1 MKLGTFVKF
10 IQSQDSLEKKLF
22 WIVIIIC
29 MVVAVYSTAVTFT
42 EHVSVFSCFATSL
55 SCVIFLSIMSIAHVT
70 KQYSNCYMAMC
81 LALNCFLLPVNFFVS
96 GGVMSGMSMYFATG
110 TFLCAFC
117 LQKRNI
123 IISVTLSAIAIIFTY
138 LVALTKVSF
147 VQEVTME
154 YAYLDSLAAYVIV
167 ASAVV
172 AISLFVQREVR
183 NQRFKEINN
192 GIIDIL
198 STMVEF
204 RSVEAGDH
212 VERIKGFTR
221 ILLSYVN
228 QVYDNVHLS
237 ASDIAV
243 ISSAAAMH
251 DIGKIAIPDGI
262 LLKGGPLT
270 KTERLVMQRHTI
282 KGCEIIRSMRNIQDQ
297 DYYRY
302 GYEICRY
309 HHERYDG
316 KGYPDGLKGEQI
328 PLCAQ
333 VVALADVYD
342 ALVNE
347 RCYKQAYSF
356 EQSYDMIMNGECG
369 VFSPKLLKCLE
380 MAKKDM
386 EIYHLAMKQRCIVV
400 EEEPI
405 GISDKIDDMR

>member
-1 MKLGTFVKF
+1 MG
-10 IQSQDSLEKKLF
+10 
-22 WIVIIIC
+22 
-29 MVVAVYSTAVTFT
+29 VAVYSTVLTIA
-42 EHVSVFSCFATSL
+42 EHVSVAACIGTTL
-55 SCVIFLSIMSIAHVT
+55 SCLVFLSIMSVAHVT

-81 LALNCFLLPVNFFVS
+81 LALNCFLLPLNFFIN

-123 IISVTLSAIAIIFTY
+123 IISVVFSSLAIILTY
-138 LVALTKVSF
+138 VFAIKNESLVQTVSK
-147 VQEVTME
+147 E
-154 YAYLDSLAAYVIV
+154 YAYVDSLGAYIIV
-167 ASAVV
+167 AAGVV

-183 NQRFKEINN
+183 NQRLKEINN

-221 ILLSYVN
+221 ILLGYVN
-228 QVYDNVHLS
+228 QVYDNVRLS

-243 ISSAAAMH
+243 ISSASAMH

-270 KTERLVMQRHTI
+270 QTERLVMQRHTI

-297 DYYRY
+297 AYYRY

-316 KGYPDGLKGEQI
+316 KGYPEGLKGEQI

-347 RCYKQAYSF
+347 RCYKMAYSF
-356 EQSYDMIMNGECG
+356 EQSYNMIMNGECG

-386 EIYHLAMKQRCIVV
+386 EIYHLAMKQRCIVF
-400 EEEPI
+400 EEESI
-405 GISDKIDDMR
+405 GMADEIDEMR